1 MEPNTEAEAPVVSAV
16 KEQPKNNNGLKIVT
30 ALTSVVAICGI
41 GFGVFGMMQSI
52 EKDNQISDLK
62 NQVTTLNNKI
72 VSIENDNDTSEK
84 PTDNPSAATG
94 NSKDYVYIGEW
105 EIKIKIPEG
114 LGYVDYSFI
123 NYISDGENE
132 YPSDYS
138 AIAFNGVAS
147 SSNKTAANEYLRQ
160 ARVGNC
166 YVASI
171 SRTPKT
177 TFEIRG
183 QLIYEDNNYNYVYN
197 HAQAACSNGDS
208 GSTTAETEGNLLI
221 KNMLTSS
228 SNYSKF

>member
-1 MEPNTEAEAPVVSAV
+1 MDQNINNETPTTPVVENKQKSG
-16 KEQPKNNNGLKIVT
+16 NGLKIAT
-30 ALTSVVAICGI
+30 AIACIVAVCGI
-41 GFGVFGMMQSI
+41 GFGVFGMMQNT
-52 EKDNQISDLK
+52 EKDSQISDLK
-62 NQVTTLNNKI
+62 NQVATLNNKI

-84 PTDNPSAATG
+84 PTDNPSSATG
-94 NSKDYVYIGEW
+94 NSKDYVYISEW
-105 EIKIKIPEG
+105 GIKIKIPEG

-197 HAQAACSNGDS
+197 HAQATCSNGDS

>member
-1 MEPNTEAEAPVVSAV
+1 MDQNINNETPTTPVVENKQKSG
-16 KEQPKNNNGLKIVT
+16 NGLKIAT
-30 ALTSVVAICGI
+30 AIACIVAVCGI
-41 GFGVFGMMQSI
+41 GFGVFGMIQNT
-52 EKDNQISDLK
+52 EKDSQISDLK
-62 NQVTTLNNKI
+62 NQVATLNNKI

-84 PTDNPSAATG
+84 PTGNPSSATG
-94 NSKDYVYIGEW
+94 NSKDYVYISEW
-105 EIKIKIPEG
+105 GIKIKIPEG
-114 LGYVDYSFI
+114 LGYIDYSFI

-160 ARVGNC
+160 ARVVNC

-197 HAQAACSNGDS
+197 HAQAVCSNGDS